1 MASSGHVSTL
11 FGIITRERQVVSFPL
26 GNTPSPGPVALSTGS
41 QQGSHLSVL
50 LIKAPRRLAEKTS
63 DRSSPEQA
71 DKVGLW
77 GDTELCPLFSPP
89 ALAPSL
95 WQTALGLLGCC
106 ISEKRSSL
114 AKQIQLRRKATPCK
128 IAPGPQRRVFLVFSL
143 TFSTGLKP
151 RMCPVFSSLVPPHH
165 PPHPWCLQFPEC

>member
-1 MASSGHVSTL
+1 MNPACGGGLRRYT
-11 FGIITRERQVVSFPL
+11 L
-26 GNTPSPGPVALSTGS
+26 GNHQLRSGIREVTCLLIPGPVLFPPFLSLSGPFLLS
-41 QQGSHLSVL
+41 QLPG
-50 LIKAPRRLAEKTS
+50 
-63 DRSSPEQA
+63 RSSQEQA

-77 GDTELCPLFSPP
+77 GDTELCPLFSPS
-89 ALAPSL
+89 ALAPFL